1 MIVMFFEEMTDNI
14 NNEGKFCIMDR
25 FLKKHMMLVAALT
38 ASLAL
43 TACVGGNG
51 DGPAATPQP
60 PSEQDT
66 QGNGSDSAAN
76 AVDHDAVFN
85 FEQIDPADDAALA
98 GIWTPEFI
106 PGSLENQIGT
116 PTVGEG
122 FAIIHTNFGEIHVR
136 LFPEFAPLAVQNFVT
151 HARDGF
157 YEGVV
162 FHRVIEDFMIQGGD
176 PLGTGGGGQS
186 IWGRPFGDEF
196 TPNLRHIHG
205 ALAMANS
212 GPSTNGSQFYI
223 VHNSGLDP
231 FTISE
236 FQNML
241 GLRDVVAE
249 DSEYTYGELF
259 PSEFEFI
266 EHYLAHGG
274 TPHLDFGHTVF
285 GQVFF
290 GMDVVNAIATT
301 PVDSSSRPL
310 DEVIIERIEILAF
323 GG

>member
-1 MIVMFFEEMTDNI
+1 MK
-14 NNEGKFCIMDR
+14 KFWTR
-25 FLKKHMMLVAALT
+25 YATVAAIAAT
-38 ASLAL
+38 SLIL
-43 TACVGGNG
+43 TACVGNG
-51 DGPAATPQP
+51 QDDTPAEVQ
-60 PSEQDT
+60 EEIREDT
-66 QGNGSDSAAN
+66 
-76 AVDHDAVFN
+76 
-85 FEQIDPADDAALA
+85 IDPSGIFVFDTIDPSDTAALA
-98 GIWTPEFI
+98 GFFSDEFI
-106 PGSLENQIGT
+106 PGSLENQLAM
-116 PTVGEG
+116 PAYGEG
-122 FAIIHTNFGEIHVR
+122 IAIIHTNFGEIHLR
-136 LFPEFAPLAVQNFVT
+136 LFPELAPLAVQNFVT

-157 YEGVV
+157 YDGLI
-162 FHRVIEDFMIQGGD
+162 FHRVIQDFMIQGGD
-176 PLGTGGGGQS
+176 PLGTGMGGES
-186 IWGRPFGDEF
+186 IWGGTFGDELS
-196 TPNLRHIHG
+196 PNLRHIHG